1 MALEIAN
8 IHSIMKRIFILLSA
22 LALSVGA
29 FAQVLQGD
37 VENDHIYVDY
47 HENAQFPGG
56 EEACFKWMK
65 EHIKYPKDC
74 LEKKI
79 GGRVNVSFIVREDGS
94 IDSIEVYK
102 SPHPSLYKEAIRLV
116 KEMPKWK
123 PAKFDN
129 KCIKSRW
136 RLPITFNPP
145 Q

>member
-1 MALEIAN
+1 MALEITN
-8 IHSIMKRIFILLSA
+8 IHSIMKRFFVLLSA

-29 FAQVLQGD
+29 FAQVLQDD
-37 VENDHIYVDY
+37 VENDHVYVHYYED
-47 HENAQFPGG
+47 AQFPGG

-74 LEKKI
+74 LKKKI
-79 GGRVNVSFIVREDGS
+79 GGRVNVGFTVREDGS
-94 IDSIEVYK
+94 IGSIEVYK
-102 SPHPSLYKEAIRLV
+102 SPHPSLSKEAIRLV

-123 PAKFDN
+123 PAKWRN
-129 KCIKSRW
+129 ECIKSRW